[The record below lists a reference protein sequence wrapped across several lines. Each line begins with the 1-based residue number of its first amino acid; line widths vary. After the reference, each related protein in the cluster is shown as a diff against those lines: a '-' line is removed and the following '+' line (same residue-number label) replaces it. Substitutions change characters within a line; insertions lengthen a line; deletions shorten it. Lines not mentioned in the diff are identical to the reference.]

1 MNTPNQAIQQAV
13 NIVGGQTRLASA
25 LNVKQQNVWV
35 WLRLAKKVPAERCA
49 AIERAT
55 GGKVTRYDLRPDVF
69 GPAPDHQK
77 AA

>member
-1 MNTPNQAIQQAV
+1 MNASIKKAV
-13 NIVGGQTRLASA
+13 ETSGSQSELARRI
-25 LNVKQQNVWV
+25 NVRQGTLWK
-35 WLRLAKKVPAERCA
+35 WLIADRAPAEYCI

-69 GPAPDHQK
+69 GPAPDHQE

>member
-1 MNTPNQAIQQAV
+1 MQTAVSIAGNKSRLGRKINVTHTAI
-13 NIVGGQTRLASA
+13 NKW
-25 LNVKQQNVWV
+25 VKRGWP
-35 WLRLAKKVPAERCA
+35 PAERCL

-69 GPAPDHQK
+69 GPAPDHQE

>member
-1 MNTPNQAIQQAV
+1 MNAIPLKKA
-13 NIVGGQTRLASA
+13 IALVGLTRLAES
-25 LNVKQQNVWV
+25 LGVRPPTLHVWMN
-35 WLRLAKKVPAERCA
+35 RTGRAPAERCI

-69 GPAPDHQK
+69 GPAPDHHQ